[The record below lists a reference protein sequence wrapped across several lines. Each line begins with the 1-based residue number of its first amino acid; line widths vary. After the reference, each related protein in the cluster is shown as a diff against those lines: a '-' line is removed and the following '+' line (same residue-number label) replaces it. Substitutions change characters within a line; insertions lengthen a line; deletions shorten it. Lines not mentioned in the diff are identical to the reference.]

1 MEIFLMYL
9 KVFAVGGALCA
20 LGQLLINKTKMSSAR
35 ILVCFMLLGA
45 LLETTGAFGYMKEYA
60 GAGDTVPITGFGST
74 LVKGALEGAKES
86 GLIGAVRGPGTRPP
100 HFGASRR
107 SERRQSGRRPV
118 RWRSG
123 FSSAVLLS
131 GFLSVL

>member
-45 LLETTGAFGYMKEYA
+45 LLEITGAFGYMKEFA
-60 GAGDTVPITGFGST
+60 GAGVTVPITGFGST
-74 LVKGALEGAKES
+74 LVKGALEGVKES
-86 GLIGAVRGPGTRPP
+86 GLIGAVTGGIKAAGAGLASVIF
-100 HFGASRR
+100 FGFVFALVSR
-107 SERRQSGRRPV
+107 SKSKKI
-118 RWRSG
+118 
-123 FSSAVLLS
+123 
-131 GFLSVL
+131 

>member
-45 LLETTGAFGYMKEYA
+45 LLEITGAFGYMKEFA
-60 GAGDTVPITGFGST
+60 GAGVTVPKAAGAGLASVIFFGFVFA
-74 LVKGALEGAKES
+74 LVSHSKSKK
-86 GLIGAVRGPGTRPP
+86 I
-100 HFGASRR
+100 
-107 SERRQSGRRPV
+107 
-118 RWRSG
+118 
-123 FSSAVLLS
+123 
-131 GFLSVL
+131 

>member
-45 LLETTGAFGYMKEYA
+45 LLEITGAFGYMKEFA
-60 GAGDTVPITGFGST
+60 GAGVTVQQ
-74 LVKGALEGAKES
+74 EES
-86 GLIGAVRGPGTRPP
+86 LGNKLNQGMRTMNRMLNNMNWYMNV
-100 HFGASRR
+100 
-107 SERRQSGRRPV
+107 
-118 RWRSG
+118 
-123 FSSAVLLS
+123 SSQTED
-131 GFLSVL
+131 